1 MKIMKYVAAAFA
13 AVAMTLSFSSC
24 SRDLDPDVDSMGWY
38 RCEVSLDNQ
47 GSLSEEGVAAFED
60 AVNAAYGLEHGATH
74 YFSHCTK
81 AYMESNY
88 NATVALSNDKNE
100 IFTKIIAPVVAS
112 QGVSD
117 FTVKFAFEEQITS
130 KNAEGEEVKT
140 VKELKS
146 VIYKASDLK

>member
-38 RCEVSLDNQ
+38 RCEVTLDNQ

-117 FTVKFAFEEQITS
+117 FTVKFAF
-130 KNAEGEEVKT
+130 
-140 VKELKS
+140 
-146 VIYKASDLK
+146 